1 MINRIMNS
9 IKMGALCD
17 ALGEPLEFK
26 TNGFDNVIYD
36 DYEITDDTQMTLFVM
51 EGLTQGNVKES
62 LIEWYCTQSFAN
74 DIKDPICWFYKD
86 KRMHKQMVP
95 GCTCISSLE
104 ELYYN
109 NEREKNDSKGNGAL
123 IRSAPYGML
132 NCDSVEAYEK
142 AYKDSLITHDHYYSA
157 VSSGIFAFMINLIL
171 KENISIKEATKRAIE
186 YLKEIENTEEI
197 IKLLDSALYLSNNPD
212 KNPYD
217 YLGEGWIAEECLA
230 IAVYSALFYEKTK
243 DLNKAIKLAIHH
255 KGDSDST
262 GAVFGN
268 LVGLF
273 LNDVNE
279 KTNCDDI
286 IVRVVNKFCEK
297 FKIEV

>member
-1 MINRIMNS
+1 MNRIMNS

-26 TNGFDNVIYD
+26 TNNFDNVTYD

-51 EGLTQGNVKES
+51 EGLTQGNVKKA
-62 LIEWYCTQSFAN
+62 LLEWYCTQSYGN
-74 DIKDPICWFYKD
+74 DINNPICWFYKD
-86 KRMHKQMVP
+86 KRMHKQMAP

-109 NEREKNDSKGNGAL
+109 NEREENDSKGNGAL

-157 VSSGIFAFMINLIL
+157 VSSGIFAYIINIIL
-171 KENISIKEATKRAIE
+171 KENITIEEATKRGIK

-197 IKLLDSALYLSNNPD
+197 IKLLESALYLSNNLD

-217 YLGEGWIAEECLA
+217 ALGEGWVAEECLA

-273 LNDVNE
+273 VDDVNE
-279 KTNCDDI
+279 KTSCDDI
-286 IVRVVNKFCEK
+286 LVRVVNDFCERLK
-297 FKIEV
+297 TAK